1 MPAIQILKSIFPV
14 ELSYEDFCHYMKVTK
29 GVLQPNTISLMSEY
43 SDKKRKISL
52 EEDSGK
58 EFNNQV
64 FEARVNDNY
73 TIYEF
78 YTNWKP

>member
-1 MPAIQILKSIFPV
+1 
-14 ELSYEDFCHYMKVTK
+14 MKVTK

-78 YTNWKP
+78 YTKWKP